1 MPNNSEIKSTRTWQQ
16 IAAEASMEM
25 DCEKLLVLA
34 AELEHA
40 LEEHDKALHVPTE
53 PSAEEAIEQKPTVR
67 CDNPQA

>member
-1 MPNNSEIKSTRTWQQ
+1 
-16 IAAEASMEM
+16 MEM
-25 DCEKLLVLA
+25 DSEKLLVLA

-40 LEEHDKALHVPTE
+40 LQEHDKALHVPTE